1 MITMAWGTHI
11 AESGWFWLIQAS
23 DGNLCGTSG
32 GNDIFNSATIFQI
45 TLDGAFSTLYE
56 ISV

>member
-1 MITMAWGTHI
+1 MAWGTHI